1 MNSNQT
7 SDPTARQLTRP
18 SEKSMPGVHAI
29 RTGFVQVR
37 KAQQQSKGKG
47 LARIANMLV
56 DPEWTEWLPI
66 YAWAIE
72 HEEGVIL
79 VDTGETSRVHQQG
92 YFPGWH
98 PFYRRATHFSVHA
111 DEEIGTQLRNLGIS
125 PRDVRQVVLTHLHT
139 DHAGGLKD
147 LTSARS
153 WVSEQEFKR
162 ASGFGGRIQGYLP
175 HRWPRWWEPSFIR
188 FDGGAFGPF
197 GQSMSLTKSGDVLIV
212 PTPGHTPHHVSVVVR
227 GSPTLFIAGDT
238 SYSQELL
245 IAGKSDGVS
254 PSEDVAKTTLAKIA
268 ALARERPLV
277 YLPSHDPQSEERLL
291 NRSVLAI
298 EKAGLC

>member
-1 MNSNQT
+1 
-7 SDPTARQLTRP
+7 
-18 SEKSMPGVHAI
+18 MPGVHAI

-47 LARIANMLV
+47 VARIANMLV

-79 VDTGETSRVHQQG
+79 VDTGETSRVHLQG

-153 WVSEQEFKR
+153 WVAEQEFKR

-238 SYSQELL
+238 SYNQELL
-245 IAGKSDGVS
+245 LAGKSDGVS

-277 YLPSHDPQSEERLL
+277 YLPSHDPQSEERLV